1 MVEEKG
7 AEMEQ
12 GAGEEA
18 AEVEKKAVKKVVKKE
33 KEEAAVSGQKATAE
47 VKKGQKVAVED
58 MIAAIK
64 NMTVLELSEMVKFLE
79 TEFGVSAAAPVVAAA
94 ATAEAAAAPAA
105 EEEKTEF
112 TVVLKDAGANRIN
125 VIRAVRELTSLG
137 LKESKDLV
145 EGIPKPV
152 KEAVSKEEAAAA
164 KEKLEAAGAT
174 VEVT

>member
-7 AEMEQ
+7 AEIEQ
-12 GAGEEA
+12 GAGEET
-18 AEVEKKAVKKVVKKE
+18 AEVEKKAVTKVVKKA
-33 KEEAAVSGQKATAE
+33 KEEAAVSGQKAAAE
-47 VKKGQKVAVED
+47 GKKGQKVAVED

-64 NMTVLELSEMVKFLE
+64 NMTVLELSEMVKALE

-94 ATAEAAAAPAA
+94 ATAEAAAPAA

-145 EGIPKPV
+145 EGVPKPV

-164 KEKLEAAGAT
+164 KEKLETAGAT